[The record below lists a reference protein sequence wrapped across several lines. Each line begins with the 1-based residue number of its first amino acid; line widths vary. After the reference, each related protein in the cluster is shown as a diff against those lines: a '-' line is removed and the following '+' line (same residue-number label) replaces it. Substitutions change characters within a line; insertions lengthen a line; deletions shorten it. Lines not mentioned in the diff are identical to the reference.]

1 MNDNDWK
8 KEAFKTAALVSQLGL
23 VVVISIL
30 IPLAAGYFLDKL
42 IGAQI
47 VFKILGLILGVGAG
61 YWNGAKTLK
70 KFLKKL

>member
-1 MNDNDWK
+1 MDDDHWK
-8 KEAFKTAALVSQLGL
+8 KEAFKAVALVSQLGL

-42 IGAQI
+42 AGTKL
-47 VFKILGLILGVGAG
+47 VFKILGLVLGVGAG

-70 KFLKKL
+70 NFLKKM